1 MHDVGVSDFGVGH
14 AWPIVIV
21 SKTGLSDGWFARQI
35 DSLVRRN
42 LGAVEFLRPSAL
54 CWGARSLRLHPH
66 PHPHVALL
74 VCVDEEGC
82 LGIDRLR
89 HIFQISVLYAFL
101 GGPIMYNDCRGR
113 EESNSEFFSSHRST
127 NDRTSRR
134 LQPAGLARGCK

>member
-1 MHDVGVSDFGVGH
+1 VSDLGVGH

-66 PHPHVALL
+66 PHVALL
-74 VCVDEEGC
+74 LCVDEEGC
-82 LGIDRLR
+82 LGIDSLR

-101 GGPIMYNDCRGR
+101 GGPIMYNDYPGREVR
-113 EESNSEFFSSHRST
+113 EESNFEFFSSHRRST
-127 NDRTSRR
+127 NDRTTRR